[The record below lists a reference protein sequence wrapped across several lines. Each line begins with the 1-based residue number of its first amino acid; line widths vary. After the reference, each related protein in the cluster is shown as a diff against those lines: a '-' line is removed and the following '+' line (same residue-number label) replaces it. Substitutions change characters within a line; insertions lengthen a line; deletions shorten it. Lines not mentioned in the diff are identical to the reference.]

1 MIHALGAREPNGAHT
16 MQIPSFVQLTC
27 KQVTEL
33 VTEYMHGALG
43 ARERVR
49 FEQHLHACTW
59 CMTYLGQMR
68 RTVACASQL
77 SARNTQSPVVS
88 LIELFRRSHRDRP

>member
-1 MIHALGAREPNGAHT
+1 MK
-16 MQIPSFVQLTC
+16 IPSFVQLTC

-33 VTEYMHGALG
+33 VTDYMHGALR
-43 ARERVR
+43 AEERVR
-49 FEQHLHACTW
+49 FEQHLYACTW

-77 SARNTQSPVVS
+77 SARNAQSS
-88 LIELFRRSHRDRP
+88 RAALIELFRRCHRDGP